1 LREYIQSI
9 EDNLNQQVDDLQT
22 ARERK
27 KELQHDL
34 AASNGDKSK
43 LMSDLSKADNELFI
57 AKEKLT
63 LNQDIANSLKQRNES
78 IENNL
83 NAVSQDL
90 HQVRTE
96 RDSQAAKLKHL
107 HDELNATSEHLE
119 LTKLE
124 LSRKDTLSASY
135 YQQLNL

>member
-43 LMSDLSKADNELFI
+43 LVSDLSKAGNELFV
-57 AKEKLT
+57 AKEKLA

-78 IENNL
+78 IENSL